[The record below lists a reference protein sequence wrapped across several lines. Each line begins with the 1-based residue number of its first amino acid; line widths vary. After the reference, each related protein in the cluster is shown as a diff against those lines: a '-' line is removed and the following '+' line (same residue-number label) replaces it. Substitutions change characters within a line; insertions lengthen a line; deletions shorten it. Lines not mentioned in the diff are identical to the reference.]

1 MIIQCIALL
10 LLKSFF
16 ILILAIGIGYHL
28 YTEYGRELLEES
40 KEEFLS
46 LDYEDI
52 LDELSEISDSDYSD
66 SLKLVLTEMMER
78 AESENIEESKEE
90 IEETLNSLKEFLE
103 DNELDIDE
111 YNEIKQKLEEYERS
125 AKIRD

>member
-1 MIIQCIALL
+1 MKKGCI
-10 LLKSFF
+10 LKSFF
-16 ILILAIGIGYHL
+16 ILILSIGIGYHL

-40 KEEFLS
+40 KEELLS

-66 SLKLVLTEMMER
+66 SLKLVLTDMMER

-90 IEETLNSLKEFLE
+90 IEETLNSIKEFLE